1 MNREDAG
8 GMLFCVGHAYLDKS
22 LHDQQDCYCLITE
35 FRREATS
42 HDEQGAHD
50 GIPSRSDIARS
61 AKQSKPTQVPEAA
74 RRAGMTMQQYDRWL
88 VDSNMLLT
96 MFSQD
101 ISKGKIS

>member
-8 GMLFCVGHAYLDKS
+8 GKLFCVGHAYLDKS

-50 GIPSRSDIARS
+50 GFRREATSHGVRNNRN
-61 AKQSKPTQVPEAA
+61 PTQVPEAA
-74 RRAGMTMQQYDRWL
+74 RR
-88 VDSNMLLT
+88 V
-96 MFSQD
+96 
-101 ISKGKIS
+101 GKMSLSHSARRRAT